1 VKQRNSFFPNEG
13 ETVKQRNSDFG
24 MRARPVPKILVLV
37 VPKIGTSST
46 KLTYFLTLLKKI
58 FLPKNNLVFHFKA
71 AFLMTR
77 SLKTALKLETFRLSS
92 VDIAKKP
99 YF

>member
-1 VKQRNSFFPNEG
+1 
-13 ETVKQRNSDFG
+13 
-24 MRARPVPKILVLV
+24 MRARPVPKIF
-37 VPKIGTSST
+37 GTSST

-77 SLKTALKLETFRLSS
+77 SLKTALKGHGLAGARHFSLGHQKSHGNFK
-92 VDIAKKP
+92 VKKI
-99 YF
+99 